1 GGVLKRPH
9 VVFPN
14 EVPADLKDYYKDQ
27 FPGSGDQTIHV
38 DPANWETVTDAMA
51 QVLTFAGT
59 AGFAHLEGIDFA
71 GKTGSAQIV
80 SNAYKASVGGGARLN
95 DTAWFFGMSPRRNPE
110 IAVVVMWQN
119 GSEGYFSARLA
130 ARVIEAYV
138 DKERLRDHNLTQ
150 VAAKNIP
157 EVAKPASPVAAP
169 VKDKSTPEAA
179 KPKSV
184 GWLQHPRVAPA
195 ATEMAALWTAN
206 AVHPADP
213 QAKQLPARINA
224 AFSMPKGTALQA
236 GTFLL
241 PPPTGPNE
249 KNSSRMSRP

>member
-1 GGVLKRPH
+1 
-9 VVFPN
+9 
-14 EVPADLKDYYKDQ
+14 
-27 FPGSGDQTIHV
+27 
-38 DPANWETVTDAMA
+38 MA

-150 VAAKNIP
+150 VATKNNP
-157 EVAKPASPVAAP
+157 EPRTPAAAAADA
-169 VKDKSTPEAA
+169 KDKSTPEAA

-184 GWLQHPRVAPA
+184 GRLHAPRVAATAP
-195 ATEMAALWTAN
+195 TEMAALWTAN
-206 AVHPADP
+206 ALHPADP
-213 QAKQLPARINA
+213 AAKQLPARITQ
-224 AFSMPKGTALQA
+224 AFSMPKGTTLQA
-236 GTFLL
+236 GTFVL
-241 PPPTGPNE
+241 PSGPRPN
-249 KNSSRMSRP
+249 NRSSLSGQ

>member
-1 GGVLKRPH
+1 
-9 VVFPN
+9 
-14 EVPADLKDYYKDQ
+14 
-27 FPGSGDQTIHV
+27 
-38 DPANWETVTDAMA
+38 MA

-150 VAAKNIP
+150 VAAKNNP

-169 VKDKSTPEAA
+169 GKEKTAPETA

-184 GWLQHPRVAPA
+184 GKLQQPGVAPA
-195 ATEMAALWTAN
+195 PTEMAALWTAN

-241 PPPTGPNE
+241 PPPPGPNG
-249 KNSSRMSRP
+249 KNSSRMSQP